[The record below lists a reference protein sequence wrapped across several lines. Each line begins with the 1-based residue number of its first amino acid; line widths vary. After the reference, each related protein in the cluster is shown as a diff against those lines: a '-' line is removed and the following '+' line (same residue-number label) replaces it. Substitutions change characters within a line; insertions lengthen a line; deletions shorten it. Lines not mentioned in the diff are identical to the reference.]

1 MFCLTC
7 NSLSFDLICKK
18 CQKELLTPTIQKRD
32 DIISFYKKVNNF
44 NHFSAIKSNTQEN
57 TNVELNSNE
66 YRIYKQEEVDGIW
79 YVGYEYL
86 K

>member
-1 MFCLTC
+1 
-7 NSLSFDLICKK
+7 LI
-18 CQKELLTPTIQKRD
+18 ELAFI
-32 DIISFYKKVNNF
+32 KKVNNF

-57 TNVELNSNE
+57 TSVELNSNE